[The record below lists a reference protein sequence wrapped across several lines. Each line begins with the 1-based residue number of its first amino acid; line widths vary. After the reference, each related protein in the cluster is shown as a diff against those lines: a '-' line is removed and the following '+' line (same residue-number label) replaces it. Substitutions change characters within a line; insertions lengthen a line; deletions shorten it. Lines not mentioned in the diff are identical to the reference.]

1 MRAISR
7 WCASI
12 SHVRSLP
19 VLNHTDFHGQTYIHR
34 LDPRARIVAS
44 VAFSIVVAV
53 SQRPTAAGLGLAV
66 SIVLTG
72 TARLPFVPTLKR
84 VAALNVFMA
93 LLIITL
99 PFAVPGTVLFTL
111 GPLAYSQEGLLRG
124 ATIAVKSNAIVL
136 CLAALI
142 ATIEITEMGHALSH
156 LRVPHKLTHLFLLT
170 GRYIG
175 VLRRECTRLANAM
188 RVRCFRPGMNR
199 HTYRSLGYLVGM
211 LLVKSFDRSERVL
224 AAMKCRGFRGCYY
237 LLDHFALGRRDVV
250 FGAATMVVLVA
261 IAWAEWA

>member
-1 MRAISR
+1 ML
-7 WCASI
+7 
-12 SHVRSLP
+12 H
-19 VLNHTDFHGQTYIHR
+19 HTDFHGQTYIHR
-34 LDPRARIVAS
+34 LDPRVRIVTS
-44 VAFSIVVAV
+44 LAFSIVVAV

-66 SIVLTG
+66 SIVLVG

-84 VAALNVFMA
+84 IAALNVFMA
-93 LLIITL
+93 LLLITL
-99 PFAVPGTVLFTL
+99 PFAVSGTTALFTL

-175 VLRRECTRLANAM
+175 VLRRECMRLANAM

-224 AAMKCRGFRGCYY
+224 AAMKCRGFRGRYY
-237 LLDHFALGRRDVV
+237 LLDHFALGPRDVV
-250 FGAATMVVLVA
+250 FSAVSLVVLSA
-261 IAWAEWA
+261 LAWVEWA